1 MLGRCTVL
9 RLLTIGEFSDICL
22 LKNGCGDG
30 GAGVPLPEG
39 RGVHTVHPGRRGQLP
54 VLCSL
59 NNG

>member
-1 MLGRCTVL
+1 MLGRCTEAAHNCV
-9 RLLTIGEFSDICL
+9 EFSDICL

-39 RGVHTVHPGRRGQLP
+39 GGVHTVYPGRRGQLP

-59 NNG
+59 HNG